1 MTNRRLSAPALIA
14 TALLAAACGGGGG
27 SPGDVNPREA
37 APDPVVTGPDGFL
50 LFPNPQVQADGTVQ
64 TNTAAYTNAYYAA
77 LDPLNERAT
86 LEGFK
91 AKNGF
96 GSGTG
101 EEVTFVFGDVRDLG
115 YGRRMNVRRNP
126 NGSIAFYVENY
137 LALPG
142 AEYAYSPLNLDA
154 AVVRDT
160 RWLVGINAIEF
171 GPGPNGGSPFP
182 RWYNY
187 QSDTLQRAT
196 FVDLDG
202 RGGKAMPGPC
212 ISCHGGRGDALTPP
226 DSTGKSLFNLVQNAP
241 SGQRGDVTGRLHPF
255 EADAFEFSSRPGFT
269 RAEQEAAIKKVNQWI
284 LCTYPLP
291 APSTAPEDQCR
302 RPATESEWQ
311 GTAAAFI
318 KAAYGG
324 DGLPSA
330 TFNDTFVPDSW
341 VQNGQTSLYRN
352 VIAPN
357 CRTCHMMRGTGGN
370 SNIDFTDFN
379 TFKAYA
385 DRVKYH
391 VFERGNMPLAKI
403 VYDAF
408 WGTPSR
414 PEALAR
420 FLESQGLTVRR
431 DASGAVQRPGNP
443 VAVVGPDRVVP
454 LGATILSASQSLF
467 ATGYNWT
474 LVAGP
479 AGGAT
484 LTGTTTATPTFTASA
499 EGTYTLRLV
508 ATNGSLQSAPAT
520 LTVVAKAALSPA
532 PSAIRFADIKTV
544 LQAGACVNCHSP
556 TGQLPRPPVYY
567 TNTDR
572 NGDGIA
578 GDATDDA
585 WFYAE
590 IRSRINF
597 TDVLSSAI
605 LRKPS
610 GNHHGGLLQSG
621 FDTTKAPGEAGRA
634 NYDLFVNWIAA
645 GAPQ

>member
-1 MTNRRLSAPALIA
+1 
-14 TALLAAACGGGGG
+14 
-27 SPGDVNPREA
+27 VNPRDS

-50 LFPNPQVQADGTVQ
+50 LFPNPQVQSDGTLQ

-126 NGSIAFYVENY
+126 NGSIAFFVENY

-171 GPGPNGGSPFP
+171 GPGPNGGSAFP

-187 QSDTLQRAT
+187 QADTLQRAT

-212 ISCHGGRGDALTPP
+212 ISCHGGRGDALTPA

-330 TFNDTFVPDSW
+330 TFNDTFVPESW
-341 VQNGQTSLYRN
+341 VVNGQTSLYRN
-352 VIAPN
+352 VIAPA

-370 SNIDFTDFN
+370 ANIDFTDFN
-379 TFKAYA
+379 NFKAYA

-408 WGTPSR
+408 WSTPSR

-420 FLESQGLTVRR
+420 FLESQGLSVRR
-431 DASGAVQRPGNP
+431 DASGVVQRPGNP
-443 VAVVGPDRVVP
+443 VAVVGPDRLLP
-454 LGATILSASQSLF
+454 LGATVLSASQSLY

-484 LTGTTTATPTFTASA
+484 LTGAATATPTFTASA

-508 ATNGSLQSAPAT
+508 ATNGTLQSAPAT
-520 LTVVAKAALSPA
+520 LTVVVKASLSPA
-532 PSAIRFADIKTV
+532 PSAIRFADIKAV
-544 LQAGACVNCHSP
+544 LQGGQCVNCHSP
-556 TGQLPRPPVYY
+556 TGALPRPPVFY

-572 NGDGIA
+572 NADGIA

-597 TDVLSSAI
+597 TDVVSSAL

-610 GNHHGGLLQSG
+610 GNHHGGLLQTG
-621 FDTTKAPGEAGRA
+621 FDTSVAPGNAARD

-645 GAPQ
+645 GAPR